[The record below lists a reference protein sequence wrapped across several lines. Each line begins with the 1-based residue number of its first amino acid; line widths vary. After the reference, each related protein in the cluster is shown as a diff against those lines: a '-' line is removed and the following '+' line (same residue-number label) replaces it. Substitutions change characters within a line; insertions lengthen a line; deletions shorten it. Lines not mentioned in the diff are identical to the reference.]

1 MLGPALPRS
10 GGGGIFST
18 VLHSSFPCRTPTA
31 VSPGLYTKYGLIIW
45 IYKAEMEH
53 LFCLSADDIFWWIH

>member
-45 IYKAEMEH
+45 I
-53 LFCLSADDIFWWIH
+53 